1 MGNVMD
7 VVIAVIV
14 VGAVIFFGALI
25 SIGNERQRKAID
37 LLRRE
42 ADDYFKQDLRLKRG
56 AAAQAVKIEN
66 PATWLSAIFSKAYG
80 ETLALT
86 VDHYVTEPDCLVA
99 LDSVGRN
106 ILFTTVP
113 PDNLKR
119 MSRGHKQSRL
129 GVGHPLMPLRR
140 GLIVTEL
147 NILNTTPLFDL
158 ELPIA
163 WKKLTGVGDTLADQL
178 WAYTNF

>member
-7 VVIAVIV
+7 VIIAVIV
-14 VGAVIFFGALI
+14 ISAVIFFGALI

-56 AAAQAVKIEN
+56 AAAQAVKIEI
-66 PATWLSAIFSKAYG
+66 PASWLSTVFSKAFG

-129 GVGHPLMPLRR
+129 GVGHPLLPLRR
-140 GLIVTEL
+140 GLDSHRTQHFEHNAFIRPRVAHC
-147 NILNTTPLFDL
+147 L
-158 ELPIA
+158 EEVDRGRGYPGRPA
-163 WKKLTGVGDTLADQL
+163 MGVH
-178 WAYTNF
+178 